1 MKRAIYSVGPFTGLR
16 VYADDDMSR
25 PILHIDPCAH
35 TDLLKLG
42 RDAYGADTLRLVIG
56 GEEYELPAR
65 RLAEDI
71 LAMLEY
77 VTQDGKK

>member
-71 LAMLEY
+71 LAMLGY

>member
-16 VYADDDMSR
+16 VYAEGDTSR

-42 RDAYGADTLRLVIG
+42 RDAYGADTLRLLVG

-71 LAMLEY
+71 LAMLGY

>member
-42 RDAYGADTLRLVIG
+42 RDAYGADTLRLLVG

-71 LAMLEY
+71 LAMLDF

>member
-1 MKRAIYSVGPFTGLR
+1 MKRAIYSVGLVTGLR
-16 VYADDDMSR
+16 VYAEGDTSR

-56 GEEYELPAR
+56 VEEYELPAR

-71 LAMLEY
+71 LAMLGY
-77 VTQDGKK
+77 VTQICKK

>member
-42 RDAYGADTLRLVIG
+42 RDAYGADTLRLVVG

-71 LAMLEY
+71 LAMLGY
-77 VTQDGKK
+77 VTQGGKK

>member
-42 RDAYGADTLRLVIG
+42 RDAYGADTLRLLVG

-71 LAMLEY
+71 LSMLGY
-77 VTQDGKK
+77 VTQGGKK

>member
-71 LAMLEY
+71 LAMLEL
-77 VTQDGKK
+77 VTQGGKK

>member
-1 MKRAIYSVGPFTGLR
+1 MKRAIYSVSPFTGLR
-16 VYADDDMSR
+16 VYAEGDKSR
-25 PILHIDPCAH
+25 LILHIDPCAH

-42 RDAYGADTLRLVIG
+42 RDVYGADTLRLLVG

-71 LAMLEY
+71 LAMLDF
-77 VTQDGKK
+77 VTQGGKK

>member
-1 MKRAIYSVGPFTGLR
+1 MKRAIYSVGQFTCLS
-16 VYADDDMSR
+16 VYAEGDKSR

-56 GEEYELPAR
+56 VEEYELPAR

-71 LAMLEY
+71 LAMLGY

>member
-16 VYADDDMSR
+16 VYAEGDKSR

-71 LAMLEY
+71 LAMLEH
-77 VTQDGKK
+77 VTQGGKK

>member
-42 RDAYGADTLRLVIG
+42 RDAYGADTLRLLVG

-71 LAMLEY
+71 LAMLGY